1 MPRIVI
7 THAVQDVDRWLRAK
21 AERAAALPGAAD
33 VTDLVAM
40 DGSRQAAVVFEIDNL
55 DALKALLSSV
65 SPEIAAQAESH
76 GVIMPMT
83 VYVQA

>member
-7 THAVQDVDRWLRAK
+7 THAVQDVDRWLGGK
-21 AERAAALPGAAD
+21 AERAAALPGATD
-33 VTDLVAM
+33 TTDLVAM
-40 DGSRQAAVVFEIDNL
+40 DGSNHAAVAFDIDDL
-55 DALKALLSSV
+55 GALKAVLSSIP
-65 SPEIAAQAESH
+65 PEMAAEAESH

>member
-1 MPRIVI
+1 MQRIVI
-7 THAVQDVDRWLRAK
+7 THAVRDLDGWLRGK
-21 AERAAALPGAAD
+21 AEHAAALPGVANI
-33 VTDLVAM
+33 TDLVAM

-55 DALKALLSSV
+55 DALNALLSSV

>member
-7 THAVQDVDRWLRAK
+7 THAVRDLDRWLRGK
-21 AERAAALPGAAD
+21 AERAAALPGVAD
-33 VTDLVAM
+33 ITDLVAM

-55 DALKALLSSV
+55 DALNALLSSV